1 LLGVT
6 SSVDWYPHCQALPEE
21 GNTVKKFQT
30 VVLIAALAG
39 LSSGCLASRKF
50 VRNEVKTT
58 SDALSADIDKTN
70 SEVKETKDSVDQVNT
85 RVAGVDQRV
94 TGVDQKVAG
103 VDGKVADLDNRTT
116 QGLNTLKND
125 VNTVSSK
132 ADEAANSV
140 SSLDKQFQNRNNF
153 QVAVQKSVTFK
164 FDSAD
169 LAKADK
175 SPLDEV
181 ASALQANPHA
191 IIVLEGH
198 TDNTG
203 NAEYNVKLGERRV
216 DAVRRYLAVEKNV
229 PVYKIEEI
237 SFGADRPIAPNN
249 TKDGREQNRA
259 VNIMVLVP
267 SMVESTASVTP

>member
-1 LLGVT
+1 
-6 SSVDWYPHCQALPEE
+6 
-21 GNTVKKFQT
+21 VKKIQI
-30 VVLIAALAG
+30 VVLAAALVS
-39 LSSGCLASRKF
+39 LSSGCIASRKY
-50 VRNEVKTT
+50 VRNEVKTS

-70 SEVKETKDSVDQVNT
+70 NEVKETKDSVDQVNQ

-103 VDGKVADLDNRTT
+103 VDSKVSDLDSRTT
-116 QGLNTLKND
+116 QGINNLKSD
-125 VNTVSSK
+125 VNMVGGK
-132 ADEAANSV
+132 ADQAANSV
-140 SSLDKQFQNRNNF
+140 ASLDKKFQNRNNF
-153 QVAVQKSVTFK
+153 QVSTQKNVIFK

-175 SPLDEV
+175 APLDEV
-181 ASALQANPHA
+181 ASALSQNPDA

-203 NAEYNVKLGERRV
+203 NKDYNVKLGERRV
-216 DAVRRYLAVEKNV
+216 DAVRRYLAIEKGI
-229 PVYKIEEI
+229 PVYKIEQI

-259 VNIMVLVP
+259 VSIMVLVP
-267 SMVESTASVTP
+267 NMVEALAETAQ